1 MPDNKLKNPDQF
13 DEHDESEEALKEHL
27 SSSHELGDEQ
37 RVKVLSPGMLVI
49 KRFLRNRLAIIG
61 FVIIAFMFLFS
72 FLGGIISPYGET
84 EVFKYVG
91 TMSKEY
97 ASITQNDDYRYTVA
111 DGMNYSG
118 VAHSK
123 FILARNSGKTTFT
136 SGDMEYHIV
145 QEGNEFYRIV
155 TSDPV
160 AKITNF
166 RGVVAINPLDGAI
179 LSDAVKVAATEAITG
194 GVTQFTAE
202 GDLYTIVQSG
212 REYVLGKSGDAAIES
227 KFIIDPAIQSTKISY
242 EFAYAVEKA
251 VTDETTSAFTVG
263 GQEFEIEEEDNRAVI
278 YTRTASGREEYAL
291 FSKLA
296 IQPKSPDIFLSIDFK
311 RLLSDTITEGKTTFM
326 FKDAAGTDVEYAV
339 SRLNNVYTV
348 KADTLTHL
356 ISIHEAPSKAHWLGT
371 DKHGMDVITR
381 LMYGGRISLT
391 IGFIVVLLESVL
403 GVIMG
408 GIAGYFGKWVDMLI
422 MRIVDVFNC
431 IPFMP
436 LLIILGSVM
445 DALEVDPQ
453 LRIYYLMFILGVMS
467 WPGIARMV
475 RGQILSLREQEFMV
489 AAEATGISV
498 SRRIFKHLVPNVIPQ
513 LIVFATMGLGGVIL
527 YESTLSFLGL
537 GVKFPLASW
546 GNIISGVSTAYE
558 MTNFW
563 FVWIPA
569 GMLILLTVL
578 GFNFVGDGLRDAFDP
593 KMKR

>member
-1 MPDNKLKNPDQF
+1 MPENKMKNIDQF
-13 DEHDESEEALKEHL
+13 EDHDESEEALKEHL

-72 FLGGIISPYGET
+72 FLGGLLSPYGET
-84 EVFKYVG
+84 EVFKHVG
-91 TMSKEY
+91 LMSKEY
-97 ASITQNDDYRYTVA
+97 ASITYNDEYRYTVA

-166 RGVVAINPLDGAI
+166 RGVVAINPVDGAI
-179 LSDAVKVAATEAITG
+179 LSDAVKAAATEAING
-194 GVTQFTAE
+194 GVTQFNSE

-212 REYVLGKSGDAAIES
+212 REYILGKSGDAAIES
-227 KFIIDPAIQSTKISY
+227 KFIIDPAVQSAKVSY
-242 EFAYAVEKA
+242 EFAYSVEKA
-251 VTDETTSAFTVG
+251 VSDDTTSTFTVG
-263 GQEFEIEEEDNRAVI
+263 GQEFEIEEEDSRAVI
-278 YTRTASGREEYAL
+278 YLRTAAGREEYAL

-296 IQPKSPDIFLSIDFK
+296 IQPKSPDIFLSLDFK
-311 RLLSDTITEGKTTFM
+311 RLLSDTITEGKTTFV
-326 FKDAAGTDVEYAV
+326 FKDDTGADVEYLV

-356 ISIHEAPSKAHWLGT
+356 ISIHEAPSATHWLGT

-391 IGFIVVLLESVL
+391 IGFIVVLLESIL

-408 GIAGYFGKWVDMLI
+408 GLAGYFGKWVDMLI

-445 DALEVDPQ
+445 DTLEVDPQ

-475 RGQILSLREQEFMV
+475 RGQILSLREQEFML

-569 GMLILLTVL
+569 GTLILLTVL